1 MKPLLAS
8 AVLLLTA
15 CQGTTVQQ
23 GETLYINS
31 QLVDCV
37 GVGPMQC
44 MQVRSDEQQPWT
56 LFYQNIE
63 GFQFEPGYRYQL
75 TVSKE
80 QLTDVPADAPLPALS
95 ADQGGEQGRQQVT
108 NTIKKRGMADA
119 IPPLVYGYCAS
130 SGTIRSAPA
139 PYVAADRACPDHP
152 AASDPSR

>member
-1 MKPLLAS
+1 MKPLFIS
-8 AVLLLTA
+8 ATLLLTA
-15 CQGTTVQQ
+15 CQSTPAPSQ

-80 QLTDVPADAPLPALS
+80 QLTDVPADAPSVRYQL
-95 ADQGGEQGRQQVT
+95 
-108 NTIKKRGMADA
+108 IKVVNK
-119 IPPLVYGYCAS
+119 VAS
-130 SGTIRSAPA
+130 K
-139 PYVAADRACPDHP
+139 
-152 AASDPSR
+152 

>member
-8 AVLLLTA
+8 AALLLTA
-15 CQGTTVQQ
+15 CQGTAVQQ

-56 LFYQNIE
+56 LFYQQIE
-63 GFQFEPGYRYQL
+63 GFQFEPGYQYQL

-80 QLTDVPADAPLPALS
+80 QLTNVPADASSLRYQL
-95 ADQGGEQGRQQVT
+95 
-108 NTIKKRGMADA
+108 IKVVSK
-119 IPPLVYGYCAS
+119 IAS
-130 SGTIRSAPA
+130 K
-139 PYVAADRACPDHP
+139 
-152 AASDPSR
+152 

>member
-80 QLTDVPADAPLPALS
+80 QLTDVPADAPSLRYQL
-95 ADQGGEQGRQQVT
+95 
-108 NTIKKRGMADA
+108 IKVVNK
-119 IPPLVYGYCAS
+119 VAS
-130 SGTIRSAPA
+130 K
-139 PYVAADRACPDHP
+139 
-152 AASDPSR
+152 

>member
-8 AVLLLTA
+8 AALLLTA
-15 CQGTTVQQ
+15 CQGTTATQ

-56 LFYQNIE
+56 LFYQQIE
-63 GFQFEPGYRYQL
+63 GFQFEPGYQYQL

-80 QLTDVPADAPLPALS
+80 QLTNVPADASSLRYQL
-95 ADQGGEQGRQQVT
+95 
-108 NTIKKRGMADA
+108 IKVVSK
-119 IPPLVYGYCAS
+119 VAS
-130 SGTIRSAPA
+130 K
-139 PYVAADRACPDHP
+139 
-152 AASDPSR
+152 

>member
-1 MKPLLAS
+1 MKPLLVSAS
-8 AVLLLTA
+8 LLLTA
-15 CQGTTVQQ
+15 CQGTTAPQ

-80 QLTDVPADAPLPALS
+80 QLTNVPADAPSLRYLL
-95 ADQGGEQGRQQVT
+95 
-108 NTIKKRGMADA
+108 IKVVSK
-119 IPPLVYGYCAS
+119 VAS
-130 SGTIRSAPA
+130 K
-139 PYVAADRACPDHP
+139 
-152 AASDPSR
+152 